1 MTANTPVPT
10 PGLVWNGPY
19 MTWDKACIAA
29 PDRGDAFLSTRWL
42 ERIVQQLQEFRN
54 TLKMKGVALPPRPC
68 NLPLV
73 CSLTRSRSIVD
84 FGGSSGWGYDYL
96 SSILANAEI
105 SSYVIVE
112 IEHIVEY
119 MKRSS
124 LHSMPVEYK
133 TIKEPM
139 SPCDLLYC
147 NSVLQYFES
156 NASFVKLIKK
166 VRPRYIL
173 LDDLVANGVADF
185 FATQNYYETAIPY
198 RFLGIE
204 TLLSDL
210 SAVGYELL
218 SSEPYAS
225 PILGAIQ
232 ELPMEN
238 FPESFRL
245 RHTLSAA
252 FRRKAI
258 T

>member
-1 MTANTPVPT
+1 MTADPPVPA
-10 PGLVWNGPY
+10 PRHVWNGPY
-19 MTWDKACIAA
+19 MTWEEACTAA
-29 PDRGDAFLSTRWL
+29 PDRGDAFLSTRWM

-54 TLKMKGVALPPRPC
+54 TFKTKGGALPPRPC

-73 CSLTRSRSIVD
+73 CALTHSRSIID

-96 SSILANAEI
+96 NRALANAEI

-124 LHSMPVEYK
+124 LHSLPVEYK
-133 TIKEPM
+133 TIEEPM
-139 SPCDLLYC
+139 AACDLLYC

-156 NASFVKLIKK
+156 NVSFVKLLEKI
-166 VRPRYIL
+166 RPRYIL
-173 LDDLVANGVADF
+173 LDDLVANGVEDF

-204 TLLSDL
+204 KLLADL
-210 SAVGYELL
+210 GAVGYELL

-225 PILGAIQ
+225 PILGAIH

-245 RHTLSAA
+245 RHTLSAVL
-252 FRRKAI
+252 RRKAI